1 MDSRK
6 IQRSGTTYYL
16 YLPASW
22 CREHK
27 ITTDSVVYLD
37 KSSRGDLMVM
47 PKKSETNLSSL
58 NLELIENSPE
68 VINKMII
75 ASYINPVKEFKISL
89 KENISADQI
98 LQHKLL
104 LGGLELVDFEESLI
118 TCRTSLALSD
128 PDSLLK
134 GVIKK
139 VLSIA
144 RLMKEDKKH
153 ELIKKYEEEVDKS
166 NLLIHKAII
175 TTLMYRQESKLRH
188 IDLFYIG
195 GLSRLIEQIADILI
209 TLGDNNKL
217 IDIVEKMS
225 VSLLS
230 ILDDLKQQNVVNF
243 ITEVEK
249 LDRVEVKNL
258 ETYKEKR
265 IYSLLAHMGEV
276 LCNWVIT
283 KKIDEKDLY

>member
-27 ITTDSVVYLD
+27 ITTDSIVYLD
-37 KSSRGDLMVM
+37 KSSRGDLVVK
-47 PKKSETNLSSL
+47 PKKSESNLSSL
-58 NLELIENSPE
+58 SIELADSTPE

-75 ASYINPVKEFKISL
+75 ASYINPVKEFTISL
-89 KENISADQI
+89 KDSISADQI
-98 LQHKLL
+98 LQHKQL
-104 LGGLELVDFEESLI
+104 LGGLELVDFEESQI

-128 PDSLLK
+128 PDSLLR

-144 RLMKEDKKH
+144 KLMKKDSGH
-153 ELIKKYEEEVDKS
+153 ELIKRYEEEVDKS

-175 TTLMYRQESKLRH
+175 TTLMYRHESKLRH

-195 GLSRLIEQIADILI
+195 RLSRLAEQIADILI
-209 TLGDNNKL
+209 SLGDNKKL
-217 IDIVEKMS
+217 VDTIERMS
-225 VSLLS
+225 EMLLFT
-230 ILDDLKQQNVVNF
+230 LDNLKQQNVIRF
-243 ITEVEK
+243 IKEAEK
-249 LDRVEVKNL
+249 LDRVEVKSL

-265 IYSLLAHMGEV
+265 IYSLFAHIAEV
-276 LCNWVIT
+276 LCNWLIT
-283 KKIDEKDLY
+283 KKTEEKDLY